1 MPIAQILNKELFL
14 GHFFNDGPGRWQHS
28 WQVDNGL
35 CALGGPQQR
44 RTIDLKLLSIEQ
56 NFDYILVKSNR
67 LEGHPNARIYFY
79 LLYEDP
85 NTKQLIKA
93 NSYEL
98 ISGKNLELT
107 VRGMSEIMV
116 IVN

>member
-1 MPIAQILNKELFL
+1 V
-14 GHFFNDGPGRWQHS
+14 RS

-116 IVN
+116 IIN